1 LKSRFLVAVII
12 KKVAKIKLLKM
23 VGYMIV
29 NDVLQI
35 HMIKK
40 SLASKKKV
48 EKVINDIEEYDEKIT
63 LMEIKLEIER
73 AIEGYY

>member
-1 LKSRFLVAVII
+1 
-12 KKVAKIKLLKM
+12 M

-40 SLASKKKV
+40 SLASKKRV
-48 EKVINDIEEYDEKIT
+48 EKVINDIEEYDEKIAI
-63 LMEIKLEIER
+63 MEIKLEIER